1 MDHFCRRM
9 CTYTVTLRS
18 LQVKEPFA
26 EIELPAVSAAAMNPL
41 VLSPRM
47 EMARTSH
54 AQRSSIWSIQSQRP
68 LPPQKGRFA
77 YSSGRGKTSSTLIS
91 WISLHLEVS

>member
-47 EMARTSH
+47 
-54 AQRSSIWSIQSQRP
+54 
-68 LPPQKGRFA
+68 
-77 YSSGRGKTSSTLIS
+77 
-91 WISLHLEVS
+91 